1 MARLIVELFV
11 ERPRA
16 SDLPRG
22 IPRVRGEDS
31 AACDLVAFRLDFRL
45 GSKDDD
51 QVIVEECLADGVA
64 IMTPLPRSMRPW
76 STYTRL
82 ILVVVCISASICLS
96 LSQAEAAEAAGEVA
110 DLKGAAFADAGQQR
124 RALDKASPI
133 FVGDRV
139 STGAASRLAIHLGK
153 DTTVK
158 LGENTQLVIDKFLPE
173 TGGEISLELQERC
186 SSIARPEPG
195 ASRCRSEAPIH

>member
-1 MARLIVELFV
+1 
-11 ERPRA
+11 
-16 SDLPRG
+16 
-22 IPRVRGEDS
+22 
-31 AACDLVAFRLDFRL
+31 
-45 GSKDDD
+45 
-51 QVIVEECLADGVA
+51 
-64 IMTPLPRSMRPW
+64 MTPLPRSMRPW

-133 FVGDRV
+133 FVAMCL

-158 LGENTQLVIDKFLPE
+158 LGENTQLVIDKIP
-173 TGGEISLELQERC
+173 
-186 SSIARPEPG
+186 A
-195 ASRCRSEAPIH
+195 